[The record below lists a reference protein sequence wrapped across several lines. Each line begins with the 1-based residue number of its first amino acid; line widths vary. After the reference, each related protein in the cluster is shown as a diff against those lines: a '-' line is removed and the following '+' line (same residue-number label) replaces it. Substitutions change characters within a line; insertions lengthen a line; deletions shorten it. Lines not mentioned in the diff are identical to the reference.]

1 MFFRF
6 VFVFILQIRRI
17 VENYGLVVISREG
30 SNPEKYVYEHD
41 ILHKFK
47 VSFLHLNQFVYS
59 CDKIERDIF
68 YGKTNYPRQVPK
80 ATRKF
85 RSLTALSTSYLMTF
99 VFGYDHF

>member
-47 VSFLHLNQFVYS
+47 VSFLHLNQFVHL
-59 CDKIERDIF
+59 CDKIDRE
-68 YGKTNYPRQVPK
+68 
-80 ATRKF
+80 
-85 RSLTALSTSYLMTF
+85 
-99 VFGYDHF
+99 